1 MATKANLLIDQGSTF
16 STTVTITDTNG
27 NLLDLTGYTGAAQMR
42 KSYTST
48 TAHNF
53 SVAVGNNSGT
63 ITLSMSANTTA
74 NIAGGRYLYD
84 VELIDTSNT
93 VSRVFEGIVTVNPN
107 ITR

>member
-16 STTVTITDTNG
+16 STTVTITDING
-27 NLLDLTGYTGAAQMR
+27 NLLDLTGYTGFAQMR

-53 SVAVGNNSGT
+53 NVAVGNTSGT

-93 VSRVFEGIVTVNPN
+93 VSRVFEGIVTINPN